1 MATMVDTYRQAYKA
15 CEDLVKKE
23 SCGPI
28 LVRLAWHDSG
38 NYDAKEGTGG
48 ATGSI
53 RFDKEQAHGGN
64 AGLKN
69 ALALME
75 PIKKLYPT
83 VSYADL
89 FQMGSAAAIAVAGG
103 PVIPMKYGRVDA
115 ASDKEVPIE
124 GRLPAGGAPF
134 HKANG
139 ADPASNAESQ
149 EPADHLRAVF
159 YRMGLEDVD
168 IVALSGAHTIG
179 RAHKDRSG
187 ACPMASTKFTKDGP
201 GSKKGG
207 MSWTPEWQKF
217 DNSYF
222 KILVESKASGKSDEE
237 LLQLSTDKA
246 LLEDPAFRPIAEKFA
261 NDQDEFFKA
270 YSASHKKLSEL
281 GSKFDPTEGF
291 TI

>member
-1 MATMVDTYRQAYKA
+1 
-15 CEDLVKKE
+15 
-23 SCGPI
+23 
-28 LVRLAWHDSG
+28 
-38 NYDAKEGTGG
+38 
-48 ATGSI
+48 
-53 RFDKEQAHGGN
+53 
-64 AGLKN
+64 
-69 ALALME
+69 
-75 PIKKLYPT
+75 
-83 VSYADL
+83 
-89 FQMGSAAAIAVAGG
+89 
-103 PVIPMKYGRVDA
+103 
-115 ASDKEVPIE
+115 
-124 GRLPAGGAPF
+124 
-134 HKANG
+134 
-139 ADPASNAESQ
+139 
-149 EPADHLRAVF
+149 
-159 YRMGLEDVD
+159 
-168 IVALSGAHTIG
+168 
-179 RAHKDRSG
+179 
-187 ACPMASTKFTKDGP
+187 MASTKFTKDGP